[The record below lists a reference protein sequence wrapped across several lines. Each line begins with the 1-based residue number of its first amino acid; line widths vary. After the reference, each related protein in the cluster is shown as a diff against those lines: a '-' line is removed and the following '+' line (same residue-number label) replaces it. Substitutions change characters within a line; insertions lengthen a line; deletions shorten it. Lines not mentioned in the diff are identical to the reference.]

1 MIKYKNLWLYGFW
14 RRVES
19 ENEYIVYGIN
29 KNVLRYGILM
39 QTFLLAL
46 FLILLLIFPGLW
58 YLFIVLVIST
68 SFFIN
73 KIQKNMFWFNY
84 NSSSRKMILL
94 SSGFRTRDAIKGHF
108 TIGARRFMMESG
120 YREHDREY
128 AE

>member
-14 RRVES
+14 RRLES
-19 ENEYIVYGIN
+19 ENEYIIYGIN

-46 FLILLLIFPGLW
+46 FLILLFTFPGIW

-94 SSGFRTRDAIKGHF
+94 SSGFRTPDAIKGRF
-108 TIGARRFMMESG
+108 TMGKRRFMAESG
-120 YREHDREY
+120 CYEH